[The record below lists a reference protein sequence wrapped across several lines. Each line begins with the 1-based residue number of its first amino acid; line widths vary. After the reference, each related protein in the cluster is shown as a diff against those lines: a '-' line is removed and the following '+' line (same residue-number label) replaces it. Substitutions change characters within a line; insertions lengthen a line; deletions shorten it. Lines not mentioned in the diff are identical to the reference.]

1 MPLRDSSTAHDLP
14 APTYRAFELVSFS
27 RQFLV
32 GGGTLLVLAMFAVGT
47 WLGLE
52 IERSAVNRAA
62 AVTAVYVE
70 SIIAT
75 QLHQA
80 APEGLE
86 GLDAR
91 ATHDGLDHIFSEG
104 PLRRKVVRFKLWDAD
119 GVIRFSSDHTQI
131 GSRFPVDGLL
141 ASAFTGKVEARISE
155 LDQIDNRAERAQ
167 WQRLLEIYVP
177 VRVAQDRI
185 IAVAEFYH
193 TTENLDREIREAKL
207 RSWLLIGCSTLAI
220 ILLMFGQVRRANE
233 TILNQR
239 DDLREQLAKLR
250 ASFEENERMRLRLGE
265 AGAATTALNEEFL
278 RRIAADLHD
287 GPAQTLAFVL
297 MRFDELMA
305 ACGVCAKPGGAASP
319 DLPRIRGAL
328 RASLDDLR
336 GVAAG
341 LGVPGIDELSL
352 TETAQ
357 RAVRDC
363 ERRFDVK
370 VDLVVADTLTDAALA
385 TKITVYRLLQE
396 SLSNS
401 TRHAPGGSPQVRV
414 WQASDQVC
422 LEIADQGP
430 GFDPQVVAH
439 RGRLGLSFME
449 ERVRLLGGTFELM
462 STALGGTRI
471 HACLPLTCEKKEHE

>member
-1 MPLRDSSTAHDLP
+1 MPQHDLSSARDLPTP
-14 APTYRAFELVSFS
+14 AYRAFELVSFS

-32 GGGTLLVLAMFAVGT
+32 GGGALLVLAMLAVGT

-62 AVTAVYVE
+62 AVSAVYVE

-80 APEGLE
+80 APA
-86 GLDAR
+86 GLDAGII
-91 ATHDGLDHIFSEG
+91 HEGLDHIFNTG

-119 GVIRFSSDHTQI
+119 GVIRYSSDHTQI
-131 GSRFPVDGLL
+131 GARFAVDGLL
-141 ASAFTGKVEARISE
+141 AAAFSGKVQAQISK
-155 LDQIDNRAERAQ
+155 LDRDDNRAERAQ

-193 TTENLDREIREAKL
+193 ITENLDREIREAKL
-207 RSWLLIGCSTLAI
+207 RSWLLIGGGTLAI
-220 ILLMFGQVRRANE
+220 ILLMFGQVRRAND
-233 TILNQR
+233 TILKQR
-239 DDLREQLAKLR
+239 DDLREQLVKLR
-250 ASFEENERMRLRLGE
+250 ASFAENERMRLRLGE

-287 GPAQTLAFVL
+287 GPAQTLAFAL
-297 MRFDELMA
+297 MRFDELVTSY
-305 ACGVCAKPGGAASP
+305 GVCAQSAGAASP

-341 LGVPGIDELSL
+341 LGVPGIGELSL
-352 TETAQ
+352 KEMAQ

-363 ERRFDVK
+363 ERRFDVRIEMA
-370 VDLVVADTLTDAALA
+370 VEDSLTDAALA

-396 SLSNS
+396 SLANS
-401 TRHAPGGSPQVRV
+401 IRHAPGGLPRVRV
-414 WQASDQVC
+414 WQADDQIC
-422 LEIADQGP
+422 LEVADQGP
-430 GFDPQVVAH
+430 GFDPQAATQA
-439 RGRLGLSFME
+439 GRLGLSFMQ
-449 ERVRLLGGTFELM
+449 ERVRLLGGTFALM
-462 STALGGTRI
+462 TTPVSGTHIR
-471 HACLPLTCEKKEHE
+471 ACLPLMGEKEQHD